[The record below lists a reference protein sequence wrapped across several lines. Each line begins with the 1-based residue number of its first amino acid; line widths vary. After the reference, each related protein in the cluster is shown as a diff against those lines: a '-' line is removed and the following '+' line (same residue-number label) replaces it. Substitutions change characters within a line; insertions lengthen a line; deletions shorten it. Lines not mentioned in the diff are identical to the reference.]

1 MNIKKTPL
9 YNLHKSHGA
18 KFVQFAGYEMPIQY
32 SRGIITE
39 HNLTRTKSGIFDV
52 SHMGQL
58 FIKGDDNLTDK
69 LQNIFPTDLKKLNI
83 NQSKY
88 SFLLKENGGIYDDLI
103 LTKLKDGFIIILN
116 AACKH
121 NDLKIIKSMLKN
133 NSLKLNE
140 DVSLI
145 AIQGPDSKDI
155 LEKLIKNVSKLNF
168 MYGNDFDFDNEK
180 IFVTRSGYTGE
191 DGFEISISN
200 QKVNDLVNKLLDL
213 GSNLIGLGA
222 RDTLRLEAGLCLYGH
237 DINEETS
244 PIEANLKWAISKKRV
259 NENFPGVEKIKNQ
272 LNNGVKKL
280 RVGIKPNSK
289 IIAREFTKI
298 FDKSNNE
305 IGTITSGTFGPS
317 VKAPI
322 AMGYVSNEF
331 SKNDTE
337 IFLEVRGK
345 KISANV
351 CKLPFYKK
359 SYVKGSINVWR
370 KILKRTRMD

>member
-1 MNIKKTPL
+1 
-9 YNLHKSHGA
+9 
-18 KFVQFAGYEMPIQY
+18 
-32 SRGIITE
+32 
-39 HNLTRTKSGIFDV
+39 
-52 SHMGQL
+52 
-58 FIKGDDNLTDK
+58 
-69 LQNIFPTDLKKLNI
+69 
-83 NQSKY
+83 
-88 SFLLKENGGIYDDLI
+88 
-103 LTKLKDGFIIILN
+103 
-116 AACKH
+116 
-121 NDLKIIKSMLKN
+121 
-133 NSLKLNE
+133 
-140 DVSLI
+140 
-145 AIQGPDSKDI
+145 
-155 LEKLIKNVSKLNF
+155 
-168 MYGNDFDFDNEK
+168 MYK
-180 IFVTRSGYTGE
+180 R
-191 DGFEISISN
+191 
-200 QKVNDLVNKLLDL
+200 Q
-213 GSNLIGLGA
+213 

-280 RVGIKPNSK
+280 RVGIKLNSK
-289 IIAREFTKI
+289 VIAREFTKI

-305 IGTITSGTFGPS
+305 IGKITSGTFGPS

-359 SYVKGSINVWR
+359 SYVKGSINV
-370 KILKRTRMD
+370 